1 MDAFRDYS
9 KFLIF
14 YRFLINVK
22 FRVKT
27 QNSAYKYKH
36 YNSLWKRWIRLISGY
51 SAVFYISLPF
61 PSTFFRASH
70 LISSR
75 RLLISF
81 WISLW
86 PSRRRNPCLCN
97 RQIFLSYRIHSLCKR
112 SDGTEFCVEIQQF
125 LWVKD
130 IFQFPKNA
138 SFLTSH
144 ISTFCNNK
152 LWYLRVRL
160 LRIN

>member
-36 YNSLWKRWIRLISGY
+36 YCNNSLWKRWIRLISGY

-97 RQIFLSYRIHSLCKR
+97 RQIFLSYRIHILLSRSESRPSFLCSNAHTSR
-112 SDGTEFCVEIQQF
+112 FGLFSEATRRRRLFVS
-125 LWVKD
+125 
-130 IFQFPKNA
+130 FQFGRSFA
-138 SFLTSH
+138 SKSSNF
-144 ISTFCNNK
+144 
-152 LWYLRVRL
+152 YE
-160 LRIN
+160 